1 MYEKIAKLTKFFG
14 ENDDSLNRIMIKAGK
29 IRKKHLLINIEDMK
43 AQINPDIVEYN
54 EPLEKVEVDD
64 E

>member
-14 ENDDSLNRIMIKAGK
+14 KNDDELNSIMVKAGR

-54 EPLEKVEVDD
+54 EPLEKVEVND

>member
-14 ENDDSLNRIMIKAGK
+14 KNDDELNSIMAKAGR

-54 EPLEKVEVDD
+54 EPLEKVEVND